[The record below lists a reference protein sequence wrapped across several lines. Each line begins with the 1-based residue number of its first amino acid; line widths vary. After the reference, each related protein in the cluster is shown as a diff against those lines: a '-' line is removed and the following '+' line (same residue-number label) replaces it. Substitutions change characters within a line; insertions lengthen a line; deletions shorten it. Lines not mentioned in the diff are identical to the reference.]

1 MPVNDK
7 YRQKIQRPASTKNL
21 VQYYRESDWHTKSQ
35 SPQDSVNSD
44 EAINAQKRIQ
54 QKMKVLGQKYGDG
67 K

>member
-44 EAINAQKRIQ
+44 EAINAQKRI
-54 QKMKVLGQKYGDG
+54 
-67 K
+67 